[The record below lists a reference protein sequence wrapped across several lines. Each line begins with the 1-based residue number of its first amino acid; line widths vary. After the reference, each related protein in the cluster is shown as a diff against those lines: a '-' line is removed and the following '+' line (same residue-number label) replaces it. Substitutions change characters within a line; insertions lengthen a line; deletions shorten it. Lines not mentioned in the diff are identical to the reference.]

1 MRCIGVR
8 FGTVFR
14 GDVASY
20 VNVTEL
26 FIFLVAMCSWDELA
40 AQDSTVSRTPQVQ
53 TSSTVSQGV
62 EIREAYIRAKQE
74 ADVATLEQGQL
85 SKFHAVEGDF
95 LKTGSLIAQLDDG
108 IAKLALD
115 LATIEVQ
122 ILEKETQESNSIAI
136 AESALTESRKLLE
149 QVKIDAESAR
159 SGADAKYSVQQAEND
174 ATAGEE
180 NLQRAADARREFRSS
195 ISDQQLANLTLA
207 RDQSL
212 LKLEQARHS
221 QTLLDL
227 QARAKAAAIGQQE
240 AAVKRLEDTL
250 TKVRGDHSTSFL
262 KLASLN
268 KQRDIAGERLN
279 RRRIPAPFDGM
290 IVERFIEEGEWAD
303 AGKPVARLVR
313 LDILQVEGFADAS
326 KINISCRGRKVKVR
340 CENVALN
347 NEIEGKLTFISP
359 EVDRVNQQVH
369 VVAEIPNVELKLLPG
384 LPARMWVL
392 PESSN

>member
-1 MRCIGVR
+1 MVDMNNIWVR
-8 FGTVFR
+8 FDTSFSG
-14 GDVASY
+14 GPA
-20 VNVTEL
+20 L
-26 FIFLVAMCSWDELA
+26 FIFLGAMLSCTDLA
-40 AQDSTVSRTPQVQ
+40 GQESPAERSLQVQ
-53 TSSTVSQGV
+53 STAVVQEGV
-62 EIREAYIRAKQE
+62 EIREAFIRAKQE

-85 SKFHAVEGDF
+85 SVFHSVEGDF
-95 LKTGSLIAQLDDG
+95 LKKGATIAQLDDG

-122 ILEKETQESNSIAI
+122 VLEKETQESNSIAI
-136 AESALTESRKLLE
+136 AESAVTESRKLLE

-159 SGADAKYSVQQAEND
+159 SGATAKYTVQQAEND
-174 ATAGEE
+174 AKAGEE
-180 NLQRAADARREFRSS
+180 NLKRIADARREFRASV
-195 ISDQQLANLTLA
+195 SDQQLSNLTLA

-212 LKLEQARHS
+212 LKLDQARHN
-221 QTLLDL
+221 QTLMEL
-227 QARAKAAAIGQQE
+227 QARSKEAAIGQQE

-250 TKVRGDHSTSFL
+250 AKARSDHSTSLL

-279 RRRIPAPFDGM
+279 RRRILAPFDGM

-303 AGKPVARLVR
+303 AGKPVARFVR

-326 KINISCRGRKVKVR
+326 NINMSCRGRKVRVR
-340 CENVALN
+340 CENIDVSH
-347 NEIEGKLTFISP
+347 EIEGKLTFISP

-369 VVAEIPNVELKLLPG
+369 VVAEIPNAELKLLPG

-392 PESSN
+392 PEAK